1 MLEVPFMCETI
12 ITCITQI
19 LTTLIT
25 VGVTILVA
33 YRTYRSQRDKANQE
47 TTRLQLVNCRSSL
60 ELFNAYIAN
69 LILFASPK
77 EIQLNKEDLHICIG
91 KMKLTEQYLSELT
104 ETDLPDTFIEKFR
117 FYRLKLTFQRI
128 TLENRLNN
136 VTEKIVSSSMFED
149 LETLD
154 LITSVKKFISDYS
167 SDKNPEN
174 I

>member
-1 MLEVPFMCETI
+1 MLETI

-19 LTTLIT
+19 VTTLIT

-33 YRTYRSQRDKANQE
+33 YHTYRSQRDKADQE
-47 TTRLQLVNCRSSL
+47 TLRQQLVNCRSSL

-69 LILFASPK
+69 LILFAAPR
-77 EIQLNKEDLHICIG
+77 EIQLNTEDLRVCIK

-104 ETDLPDTFIEKFR
+104 EADLPDTFIEEFR

-136 VTEKIVSSSMFED
+136 ITESFVPSSIFDD
-149 LETLD
+149 LEILD
-154 LITSVKKFISDYS
+154 LITSVKKFIADYS
-167 SDKNPEN
+167 SDKNPES

>member
-1 MLEVPFMCETI
+1 MLETI

-19 LTTLIT
+19 ITTLIT

-33 YRTYRSQRDKANQE
+33 YRTYRSQMNKADQE
-47 TTRLQLVNCRSSL
+47 VKRLQLVNSRSSF

-69 LILFASPK
+69 LILFASPL
-77 EIQLNKEDLHICIG
+77 EVQLSTVDLHVCIE
-91 KMKLTEQYLSELT
+91 KMKLTEQYLSELS

-117 FYRLKLTFQRI
+117 FYRLKLTFHRI

-136 VTEKIVSSSMFED
+136 VTEDFVSSSIFED

-154 LITSVKKFISDYS
+154 LITSVKKFVTDYS
-167 SDKNPEN
+167 PDKNPEG

>member
-1 MLEVPFMCETI
+1 MLETI

-19 LTTLIT
+19 ITTLIT
-25 VGVTILVA
+25 VGVTVLVA
-33 YRTYRSQRDKANQE
+33 YRTYRSQMNKADQE
-47 TTRLQLVNCRSSL
+47 IKRLQLVNSRSSL

-69 LILFASPK
+69 LIPFASPL
-77 EIQLNKEDLHICIG
+77 EIQLNTVDLHVCIG
-91 KMKLTEQYLSELT
+91 KMKLTEQYLSELS

-117 FYRLKLTFQRI
+117 FYRLKLTFHRI

-136 VTEKIVSSSMFED
+136 VTEDYVSSSIFED

-154 LITSVKKFISDYS
+154 LITSVKKFVADYS
-167 SDKNPEN
+167 PDKNPEG